1 MFKAEILADVV
12 SGVPDRLSPEK
23 QTRSSV
29 ITKTDEQDDRFTL
42 DKAVS

>member
-23 QTRSSV
+23 QTV